1 MRSTF
6 STAAFALAAFASS
19 VLAHMEM
26 TDRMS
31 SVNPILHPI
40 TNLPSSAA
48 PFRSKFNNNTDPS
61 KIDYDMSSP
70 LKADGSDFPCKNY
83 LVDFGTP
90 AGNPTATWAAGSP
103 QKVSLDDK
111 APHDG
116 GSCQLSLSY
125 DGGKTFRVI
134 KSIEGGCVNPAGG
147 PETFDF
153 TVPADAKS
161 GNAIFAWTW
170 FNHTGNREMYMN
182 CAAVTITG
190 TGTSTLDDRPEI
202 FKANIN
208 NGCKT
213 DEGTDVQFPDP
224 GPDLQVISQTNLRA
238 PTCGDSTNSTE
249 PADSANPTLP
259 TDSATPTEPADS
271 ADPTDSD
278 DCPSMV
284 SSADA
289 SYSAT
294 PTASIDSATPIDSDA
309 PAVPTATSNVSAPTT
324 TPTGAVSPNY
334 TVKAGDI
341 CIDIAN
347 QQGVPLATLYQL
359 NPDMYVLT
367 LTPRLKFFLT
377 LLVSSNEGC
386 TNLKIGQDLNIRRR
400 SRIMRDLV

>member
-1 MRSTF
+1 MRFTF

-19 VLAHMEM
+19 SVLAHMEM
-26 TDRMS
+26 TD
-31 SVNPILHPI
+31 P
-40 TNLPSSAA
+40 A

-61 KIDYDMSSP
+61 KIDFDMSSP

-134 KSIEGGCVNPAGG
+134 KSIEGGCVNPKGG

-190 TGTSTLDDRPEI
+190 TGTSTLDNRPEI

-213 DEGTDVQFPDP
+213 DEGTDVQFPNP

-238 PTCGDSTNSTE
+238 PSCEGSPQPDQSANSTEPAASANPTE
-249 PADSANPTLP
+249 PADSAN
-259 TDSATPTEPADS
+259 PTEPADS
-271 ADPTDSD
+271 ADPTNSA
-278 DCPSMV
+278 DCTSSA

-289 SYSAT
+289 AT
-294 PTASIDSATPIDSDA
+294 PTDVEVPT
-309 PAVPTATSNVSAPTT
+309 VPTATSSVSAPTT
-324 TPTGAVSPNY
+324 TPTGTVSPNY
-334 TVKAGDI
+334 IVKAGDI
-341 CIDIAN
+341 CMDIAN
-347 QQGVPLATLYQL
+347 RQGVPLATLYKL
-359 NPDMYVLT
+359 NPDI
-367 LTPRLKFFLT
+367 
-377 LLVSSNEGC
+377 NAGC
-386 TNLKIGQDLNIRRR
+386 TNLAIGQALNIRRR
-400 SRIMRDLV
+400 SRIMRDLN